1 MVPSKKAE
9 NFTIFLASLIN
20 SLGGIAI
27 DLYAPSIPS
36 IGRAL
41 QTSQAVM
48 LNTITIFLVSYA
60 LGQLFFGLFSDSK
73 GRKPAVATG
82 LLVFIVG
89 SMLATQAH
97 TIQTLMVARAL
108 QGFAIGSCQVVA
120 RAILVD
126 RLKGDRLRV
135 AIIYLSLA
143 FGLGP
148 VIAPYIGGVV
158 EETVGWRWNFVIYGI
173 YGLVVLLFVILGMRE
188 SLDASKRQSL
198 KYAILG
204 YREILLNREF
214 FLSVVLLGGSFSAF
228 LMWNILGPYLIQ
240 ENLGYSASFFGT
252 TALVCGISYLLGTL
266 INRVVATRFKG
277 MQIMR
282 FGVLLFIIGVVCMIA
297 SSSGIKLYLIMAGV
311 VLVDF
316 AQGFIFPNAMA
327 RSMSIFVHRASVAA
341 SLQGFL
347 MLVIG
352 SISSGLASPV
362 RIDSGI
368 QMAAIYGSLL
378 VIECI
383 ALMLLSMD

>member
-1 MVPSKKAE
+1 MAPSRKAE

-82 LLVFIVG
+82 LLAFIVG

-158 EETVGWRWNFVIYGI
+158 EESVGWRWNFVIYGI
-173 YGLVVLLFVILGMRE
+173 YGLVVLLFVLLGMRE

-204 YREILLNREF
+204 YREILSNREF
-214 FLSVVLLGGSFSAF
+214 FLSVILLGGSFSAF

-240 ENLGYSASFFGT
+240 EKLGYSASFFGT
-252 TALVCGISYLLGTL
+252 TCYVP
-266 INRVVATRFKG
+266 
-277 MQIMR
+277 Q
-282 FGVLLFIIGVVCMIA
+282 
-297 SSSGIKLYLIMAGV
+297 
-311 VLVDF
+311 
-316 AQGFIFPNAMA
+316 
-327 RSMSIFVHRASVAA
+327 
-341 SLQGFL
+341 
-347 MLVIG
+347 
-352 SISSGLASPV
+352 
-362 RIDSGI
+362 
-368 QMAAIYGSLL
+368 
-378 VIECI
+378 
-383 ALMLLSMD
+383 